1 MVGEGTVGGATKTDA
16 FPGYRE
22 ARKAAMFEALNGE
35 EVFDSPLTAQG
46 IEQAKALRPE
56 AERLVQERGVE
67 VVLTSSLR
75 RTTLT
80 AWIAFGGLVP
90 IVAWDELREVAG
102 AFDCE
107 RRAALSEQIAM
118 FPKVD
123 FTNCSDDDTL
133 WVQYY
138 RDANAQA
145 VARGVEV
152 LGRILDSRAETTLAV
167 VSHGAFSHGAVF
179 NSPDP
184 QIRSFCSA
192 PRLNCEIVGVR
203 IDRDDAGVFTL
214 SPRGDVA
221 ARL

>member
-1 MVGEGTVGGATKTDA
+1 LVGAGTVGGATKADA
-16 FPGYRE
+16 FPGYRD
-22 ARKAAMFEALNGE
+22 ARKAAMFAALNGDA
-35 EVFDSPLTAQG
+35 VFDSPLTAQG
-46 IEQAKALRPE
+46 IEQAEALQPE
-56 AERLVQERGVE
+56 AKRLVEECGVE

-80 AWIAFGGLVP
+80 AWTAFGGLVP

-107 RRAALSEQIAM
+107 RRAVLSQQIAM

-123 FTNCSDDDTL
+123 FTACSEEDTL

-145 VARGVEV
+145 VTRGVEV
-152 LGRILDSRAETTLAV
+152 LDRIIDSRWTSLAV

-179 NSPDP
+179 DSPHPRINST
-184 QIRSFCSA
+184 CSP
-192 PRLNCEIVGVR
+192 PRLNCEVVGVR
-203 IDRDDAGVFTL
+203 IDRDGAGVFTL
-214 SPRGDVA
+214 SPLEDVTA
-221 ARL
+221 KL